1 MNDAVHQWKKQY
13 TEVLQDYLTNGGEA
27 ALLRAYELGRS
38 AVAEKLNVLEMVAVH
53 QEALMAVL
61 LGRLATEESTR
72 ITQRAADLLSE
83 SLAPFELAHR
93 SSQEGK
99 ALLHHLNAVLEQQVA
114 ERTEALQQAEE
125 KYRGIF
131 ENSVEGIFQSTLDG
145 RFLTANPALAHIHG
159 YESPEAMIAAVTDI
173 EHQLYVDP
181 QRRAEFVHLLQAQG
195 IVSEF
200 ESQVYRKDGSVIW
213 IAENARA
220 IRDGEG
226 KVVGY
231 EGFVVDITERRRAQ
245 VSLRSLIDTTQDA
258 VVSIDRQGR
267 IDQFNPAAER
277 IFGYA
282 RAEVQGQKPQMLMPE
297 PYASEHDSY
306 IARYERTGE
315 SHAIG
320 RTRTV
325 AARRK
330 NGEVF
335 PIELSVTEIKAGDE
349 IRYGAFIRDISET
362 VRLQEQLVE
371 RERLAAIGTTAA
383 TFAHEVGN
391 PLNSMYMAVQFL
403 ERRLARKRDLLG
415 DDSLITPLHTLMSEI
430 RRLTVL
436 LDEFRALARRQKLNL
451 RPTSLAPLVADLVAA
466 ETPAYT
472 ARGIKVEQVFPP
484 DLPLTVADSEK
495 LKQVL
500 LNLCKNAAEAMPEGG
515 TLTVRAHN
523 SGGYLRL
530 EVSDTGVG
538 IPAGVDIFEPFITT
552 KPQGTGLGLTIVRQI
567 VSAHKGTLTYRSV
580 PGEGT
585 TFTLA
590 LPVAQNA
597 EHWEME
603 EEPKPPA
610 LAAERGANWPKPALK
625 PIPR

>member
-1 MNDAVHQWKKQY
+1 MNDAAHQWMKQY
-13 TEVLQDYLTNGGEA
+13 TEVLQDYLTGSGEA

-38 AVAEKLNVLEMVAVH
+38 AVAQQLNVLEMVAIH
-53 QEALMAVL
+53 QEALMAIL
-61 LGRLATEESTR
+61 LGKLATEESAR
-72 ITQRAADLLSE
+72 LTQRAADLLTE
-83 SLAPFELAHR
+83 SLAPFELAQR

-99 ALLHHLNAVLEQQVA
+99 ALLHHLNAVLERQVA
-114 ERTEALQQAEE
+114 ERTEALQRAEE
-125 KYRGIF
+125 KYRSIF

-145 RFLTANPALAHIHG
+145 RFLTANPALACIHG

-181 QRRAEFVHLLQAQG
+181 HRRAEFVHLLQEQG

-200 ESQVYRKDGSVIW
+200 ESQVYRKDGGVIW

-220 IRDGEG
+220 IRDARDTVIGCEG
-226 KVVGY
+226 TVT
-231 EGFVVDITERRRAQ
+231 DITERRRAQ
-245 VSLRSLIDTTQDA
+245 AFLRSLIDTTQDA
-258 VVSIDRQGR
+258 VISIDRQGC
-267 IDQFNPAAER
+267 IELFNPTAER
-277 IFGYA
+277 VFGYT
-282 RAEVQGQKPQMLMPE
+282 RDEVQGRKLQMLMPE

-315 SHAIG
+315 PHAIG
-320 RTRTV
+320 RIRTA

-335 PIELSVTEIKAGDE
+335 PVELSVTEIKAGDE
-349 IRYGAFIRDISET
+349 VRYGAFIRDISEKI
-362 VRLQEQLVE
+362 RLQEQLVE

-391 PLNSMYMAVQFL
+391 PLNSMYMAAQLL
-403 ERRLARKRDLLG
+403 ERRLAKRRDLIDGTLT
-415 DDSLITPLHTLMSEI
+415 TPLRNLMSEI
-430 RRLTVL
+430 KRLTVL
-436 LDEFRALARRQKLNL
+436 LEEFRALARRQKLTL
-451 RPTSLAPLVADLVAA
+451 RSTSLAPLVADLLAV

-484 DLPLTVADSEK
+484 DLPLIVADSEK

-500 LNLCKNAAEAMPEGG
+500 LNLCKNATEAMPEGG

-523 SGGYLRL
+523 SGGQVRL

-580 PGEGT
+580 SGEGT
-585 TFTLA
+585 TFTVA
-590 LPVAQNA
+590 LPPVSHNA
-597 EHWEME
+597 ES
-603 EEPKPPA
+603 
-610 LAAERGANWPKPALK
+610 
-625 PIPR
+625 

>member
-1 MNDAVHQWKKQY
+1 MSDAAHQWMKQY
-13 TEVLQDYLTNGGEA
+13 TEVLQDYLTGRGEA

-38 AVAEKLNVLEMVAVH
+38 AVAEKLNVLEMVAIH
-53 QEALMAVL
+53 QEALMAIL
-61 LGRLATEESTR
+61 LGKLATEESAR
-72 ITQRAADLLSE
+72 ITQRAADLLTE
-83 SLAPFELAHR
+83 SLAPFELAQR

-99 ALLHHLNAVLEQQVA
+99 ALLHHLNAVLERQVA
-114 ERTEALQQAEE
+114 ERTEARQRAEE
-125 KYRGIF
+125 KYRSIF

-145 RFLTANPALAHIHG
+145 RFITANPALARIHG

-181 QRRAEFVHLLQAQG
+181 QRRAEFVHLLQEQG

-200 ESQVYRKDGSVIW
+200 EFQVYRKDGSVIW

-231 EGFVVDITERRRAQ
+231 EGTVVDITERRRAQ
-245 VSLRSLIDTTQDA
+245 AFLRSLIDTTQDA
-258 VVSIDRQGR
+258 VISIDRQGC
-267 IDQFNPAAER
+267 IELFNPTAEHV
-277 IFGYA
+277 FGYT
-282 RAEVQGQKPQMLMPE
+282 RDEVQGRKLQMLMPE

-315 SHAIG
+315 PHAIG
-320 RTRTV
+320 RIRTV

-349 IRYGAFIRDISET
+349 VRYGAFIRDISEKI
-362 VRLQEQLVE
+362 RLQEQLVE

-391 PLNSMYMAVQFL
+391 PLNSMYMAAQLL
-403 ERRLARKRDLLG
+403 ERRLAKRRDLVDGTLT
-415 DDSLITPLHTLMSEI
+415 TPLLNLMSEI
-430 RRLTVL
+430 KRLTVL
-436 LDEFRALARRQKLNL
+436 LDEFRALARRQKLTL
-451 RPTSLAPLVADLVAA
+451 RPTSLAPLVADLLAA
-466 ETPAYT
+466 ETPAYA
-472 ARGIKVEQVFPP
+472 ARGIKLEQVFPP
-484 DLPLTVADSEK
+484 DLPLIVADSEK

-500 LNLCKNAAEAMPEGG
+500 LNLCKNATEAMPEGG

-523 SGGYLRL
+523 SGGQVRL

-580 PGEGT
+580 SGEGT
-585 TFTLA
+585 TFTVA
-590 LPVAQNA
+590 LPVAHNA
-597 EHWEME
+597 ES
-603 EEPKPPA
+603 
-610 LAAERGANWPKPALK
+610 
-625 PIPR
+625 

>member
-1 MNDAVHQWKKQY
+1 MNDATHQWKKQY
-13 TEVLQDYLTNGGEA
+13 TEALQDYLAGRGEA

-38 AVAEKLNVLEMVAVH
+38 AVAEKLNVLEMVTIH
-53 QEALMAVL
+53 QEALTAVL
-61 LGRLATEESTR
+61 LSRLATEEGAR
-72 ITQRAADLLSE
+72 ITQGAADLLAE
-83 SLAPFELAHR
+83 SLAPFELAQR

-99 ALLHHLNAVLEQQVA
+99 ALLHHLNAVLERQVA
-114 ERTEALQQAEE
+114 ERTGALQQAEE
-125 KYRGIF
+125 KYRSIF

-145 RFLTANPALAHIHG
+145 RFITANPALARIHG

-173 EHQLYVDP
+173 EHQLYVDLH
-181 QRRAEFVHLLQAQG
+181 RRAEFVRLLQEQG

-231 EGFVVDITERRRAQ
+231 EGTVVDITERQRAQ
-245 VSLRSLIDTTQDA
+245 AFLRSLVDTTQDA
-258 VVSIDRQGR
+258 VISSDRQGR
-267 IDQFNPAAER
+267 IELFNPAAER

-282 RAEVQGQKPQMLMPE
+282 PAEVQGQKLSMLMPE

-306 IARYERTGE
+306 IARYERTGKP
-315 SHAIG
+315 HAIG
-320 RTRTV
+320 RILAV

-335 PIELSVTEIKAGDE
+335 PIELSATEIKVGDE
-349 IRYGAFIRDISET
+349 IRYGAFIRDISEK

-391 PLNSMYMAVQFL
+391 PLNSMYMAAQLL
-403 ERRLARKRDLLG
+403 ERRLARKRDLV
-415 DDSLITPLHTLMSEI
+415 DDTLTTPLRNLMSEI
-430 RRLTVL
+430 MRLTVL
-436 LDEFRALARRQKLNL
+436 LEEFRALARRQKLDL

-466 ETPAYT
+466 ETPTCA

-484 DLPLTVADSEK
+484 DLPPIIADGEK

-500 LNLCKNAAEAMPEGG
+500 LNLCKNAAEAMPQGG
-515 TLTVRAHN
+515 TLTVRAYN
-523 SGGYLRL
+523 SGGYVRL

-567 VSAHKGTLTYRSV
+567 VSAHKGTLTYRSA

-585 TFTLA
+585 TFTLV
-590 LPVAQNA
+590 LPVFQKA
-597 EHWEME
+597 ES
-603 EEPKPPA
+603 
-610 LAAERGANWPKPALK
+610 
-625 PIPR
+625 

>member
-1 MNDAVHQWKKQY
+1 MNDATHQWMKQY
-13 TEVLQDYLTNGGEA
+13 TEALQDYLTGRGEA

-38 AVAEKLNVLEMVAVH
+38 AVAEKLNVLEMVALH

-61 LGRLATEESTR
+61 LGRLATEESAH
-72 ITQRAADLLSE
+72 ITQRAADLLAE
-83 SLAPFELAHR
+83 SLAPFELAQR

-99 ALLHHLNAVLEQQVA
+99 ALLHHLNAILERQVT
-114 ERTEALQQAEE
+114 ERTEALQRAEE
-125 KYRGIF
+125 KYRSIF

-145 RFLTANPALAHIHG
+145 RFITANPALARIHG

-181 QRRAEFVHLLQAQG
+181 HRRAEFVHLLQEQG

-220 IRDGEG
+220 IRDARDT
-226 KVVGY
+226 VIGY
-231 EGFVVDITERRRAQ
+231 EGTVTDITERRRAQ
-245 VSLRSLIDTTQDA
+245 AFLRSLIDTTQDA
-258 VVSIDRQGR
+258 VISIDRQGR
-267 IDQFNPAAER
+267 IELFNPMAEHV
-277 IFGYA
+277 FGYT
-282 RAEVQGQKPQMLMPE
+282 RDEVQGRKLQMLMPE

-315 SHAIG
+315 PHAIG
-320 RTRTV
+320 RIRTV

-335 PIELSVTEIKAGDE
+335 PVELSVTEIKAGDE
-349 IRYGAFIRDISET
+349 VRYGAFIRDISEKI
-362 VRLQEQLVE
+362 RLQEQLVE

-391 PLNSMYMAVQFL
+391 PLNSMYMAAQLL
-403 ERRLARKRDLLG
+403 ERRLAKRRDLIDGTLT
-415 DDSLITPLHTLMSEI
+415 TPLRNLMSEI
-430 RRLTVL
+430 KRLTVL
-436 LDEFRALARRQKLNL
+436 LEEFRVLARRQKLNL
-451 RPTSLAPLVADLVAA
+451 RSTSLAPLVADLLAV

-484 DLPLTVADSEK
+484 DLPLIVADSEK

-500 LNLCKNAAEAMPEGG
+500 LNLCKNATEAMPEGG

-523 SGGYLRL
+523 SGGQVRL

-580 PGEGT
+580 SGEGT
-585 TFTLA
+585 TFTVA
-590 LPVAQNA
+590 LPVSPNA
-597 EHWEME
+597 ES
-603 EEPKPPA
+603 
-610 LAAERGANWPKPALK
+610 
-625 PIPR
+625 